1 MFVAASPLACADPA
15 TCVGGENAAGRAW
28 VSCMTSSTFTLSL
41 LLAVALLAA
50 VPWPSRAATA
60 KPSAAAAA
68 AAAAESPLGLCMAAN
83 KQALADLADGV
94 AASKRKH
101 VLNPMMV
108 SRLQAFDGLIARL
121 RAGLPKDAKSLPACE
136 QTAQTLASEAER
148 LQQLAGNDA
157 TDAAPRPSAAVEP
170 PPPPA
175 AAPPVAAASAP
186 APAPAEACPARASKA
201 YNQLVRTLNDA
212 GAMPNLATS
221 LATKLQAMNDRMST
235 VYTALVGPALDAP
248 ACERLVAQIAGEQQ
262 ELLRL
267 LAPPAAA
274 RKPS

>member
-1 MFVAASPLACADPA
+1 
-15 TCVGGENAAGRAW
+15 
-28 VSCMTSSTFTLSL
+28 MTSSTFTLSL

-50 VPWPSRAATA
+50 MPRPLWAATA
-60 KPSAAAAA
+60 KPNAAAAA

-83 KQALADLADGV
+83 KQSLSDLADSV

-101 VLNPMMV
+101 VLNPVMV

-136 QTAQTLASEAER
+136 QTTQTLASEAER
-148 LQQLAGNDA
+148 LQQLAGSDA
-157 TDAAPRPSAAVEP
+157 SDAAPRPSAAVEP
-170 PPPPA
+170 PPPPPAPA
-175 AAPPVAAASAP
+175 APVAAASAP
-186 APAPAEACPARASKA
+186 APTPGEACPVRASKA

-267 LAPPAAA
+267 LAPPTAAA